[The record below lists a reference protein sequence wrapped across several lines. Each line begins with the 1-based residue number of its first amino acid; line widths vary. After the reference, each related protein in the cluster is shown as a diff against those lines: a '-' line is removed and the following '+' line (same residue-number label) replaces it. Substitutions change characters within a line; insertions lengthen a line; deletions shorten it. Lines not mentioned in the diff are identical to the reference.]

1 MTPRDMGERIGRA
14 FALVCRIIVVAA
26 AAHYLW
32 SLR

>member
-1 MTPRDMGERIGRA
+1 MGERIGRA